1 MSYGVLLVNRKKIQ
15 PSTIKAL
22 HKQIK
27 NNEIV
32 CIFPEGTALS
42 IKLKEG
48 KNGASFFA
56 ARHEIP
62 IIPIAIFGTE
72 KALPALK
79 RFKRTNINT
88 YRSQRRGGRGV
99 QGAGSREEDFVEHL
113 FTATNH
119 SYILFFTD
127 RGKCYWVKVYD
138 IPEGGRAAKGRAI
151 INLIE
156 CEPDEK
162 VNAFIAVKDFSED
175 HYVVM
180 ATEKGKV
187 KKTVLS
193 AYSHPRK
200 KGIYAVEIREG
211 DKLIEARVST
221 GDNDILLGTRNGKSI
236 RFSEQQIRPSGRKT
250 MGVKGITLSSKDDK
264 VVGMLLIKR
273 EGTTVLVAT
282 ENGFGKRTDI
292 SQYRPQRRG
301 GKGVLTMKTTDR
313 VGKMIA
319 IKEAIDSDDLMIIT
333 TRGVLIRQPVS
344 KIRAIGR
351 ATQGVKLINLDK
363 GSKVASITRIISDD
377 EKEPETDEPNSKES
391 EED

>member
-1 MSYGVLLVNRKKIQ
+1 M
-15 PSTIKAL
+15 
-22 HKQIK
+22 
-27 NNEIV
+27 
-32 CIFPEGTALS
+32 
-42 IKLKEG
+42 
-48 KNGASFFA
+48 
-56 ARHEIP
+56 
-62 IIPIAIFGTE
+62 
-72 KALPALK
+72 
-79 RFKRTNINT
+79 
-88 YRSQRRGGRGV
+88 
-99 QGAGSREEDFVEHL
+99 
-113 FTATNH
+113 
-119 SYILFFTD
+119 FFTD
-127 RGKCYWVKVYD
+127 KGKCHWVKVYD

-151 INLIE
+151 VNLIQ

-187 KKTVLS
+187 KKTTLS

-221 GDNDILLGTRNGKSI
+221 GENDILLGTRNGKSI

-282 ENGFGKRTDI
+282 EKGFGKRTEI
-292 SQYRPQRRG
+292 SQYRPQKRG
-301 GKGVLTMKTTDR
+301 GKGVLTMRTTEK
-313 VGKMIA
+313 VGKMVT

-333 TRGVLIRQPVS
+333 TRGVLIRQSVS

-363 GSKVASITRIISDD
+363 GSLVASITRIISED
-377 EKEPETDEPNSKES
+377 EKEPDKPDEPNS
-391 EED
+391 EEPEEN